1 MPVSVCSAYQRYL
14 RMLLPIKC
22 HPLDPIPRA
31 RLWCVGNPHTQSGG
45 FHHGSWGLV
54 PSRYTN
60 SPPRN
65 IRQATWG
72 QCCRRGVLSKA
83 GPDGLGALCRSP
95 TSRGWPCMDDDW
107 WKGKAAVGVSNVSI
121 SQKGQLDEG
130 KYINTYARSRY
141 AGEYGCM
148 SVR

>member
-22 HPLDPIPRA
+22 HPLNPIPRA
-31 RLWCVGNPHTQSGG
+31 RLWYVGNPHTQSGG

-60 SPPRN
+60 SPPTPPPLPETYDKPLGGN
-65 IRQATWG
+65 VAEEAFCQKPAPMGWVH
-72 QCCRRGVLSKA
+72 CAAV
-83 GPDGLGALCRSP
+83 PPLGA
-95 TSRGWPCMDDDW
+95 CMDDDW

-130 KYINTYARSRY
+130 K
-141 AGEYGCM
+141 
-148 SVR
+148 